1 MEDLLLQIVRE
12 SSNAKLQNLRKSAQE
27 AYDFLD
33 KQQGLLRDPPHEL
46 RAKCLH
52 AFQLALET
60 KRSKFVAFGLSGLH
74 KMLRDD
80 RFQSPY
86 EPEDD
91 SLWLPAQMLHA
102 MSSMLSQSD
111 DTQTDMLKVLLQV
124 ACSSYWTMN
133 GRLIIAILT
142 TCCEAFE
149 NGNQAVRTAAQAATS
164 QTLRS
169 FCLFLDEECQE
180 MDENAKKNKNLWE
193 RGVSCFNEAL
203 PILQYIC
210 SKLDEAQKKSYPS
223 NGRNG
228 NTVVFLL
235 ECLHT
240 LISSLPQK
248 IHTNGHFTTFLW
260 QKFCPALIAFLG
272 TPRVDKTFT
281 SREGKENEI
290 GRGSGYLA
298 TSLSFDSHQAKTVY
312 SIGTELVRLVG
323 CVGPLRPVLESVF
336 HRMLLYPPPQQ
347 RLEPLKALKELL
359 RSPSRMVDFA
369 GPLLVEE
376 DKSSHIQS
384 DMALMRLAMDSIEES
399 TNGGLSTLHAS
410 VSCVVAMLS
419 ALQEL
424 CEGKAINH
432 TYTCTINSLY
442 EDLESCDYKG
452 PLTYQSM
459 ARLPKTYREQ
469 LELMKKGIGSDS
481 DSSGHGPSEDGDSTD
496 TEGPQNESDEI
507 QEENSLEDN
516 DYAIENE
523 RERLRLEKLPKCL
536 HVGRQVADECNVDM
550 ERHNARKFV
559 RTLKSDLIPMVL
571 SLRSN
576 IEVDE
581 ALQNFASEY
590 CQGVF
595 TAQQKMQEQTD
606 TSTDSCAL
614 ITIMNADGIYLATYA
629 ALLLNLKL
637 IRINYYHEDNR
648 QVPISEEQFV
658 EEVHGSGVLVYLSA
672 TWLSELYQQVLACNL
687 LEKCGYNPHYTE
699 NSALINVL
707 TDVDGI
713 PGSQRGGQLLSD
725 YIRLEKAQLSRSE
738 PTPEAE
744 AGAKLSRRVLTCC
757 WGSMMTVLTTG
768 LNPPKEQNNKGI
780 LSRDGGRRGVR
791 DTVILSLEGLH
802 KAAILSNILGLQ
814 NRCGSIFALLVKA
827 ACTEQSISKIT
838 RTKDVLRL
846 KLQNRATNIHTSHAL
861 SMDVLLGKGLELG
874 SHGSDCWP
882 HVFTCCLYVSKLEH
896 DFFGRNQNPS
906 LPKTQQKKDKKE
918 NSSGD
923 PKGSQDRLKLNF
935 NIIEEEET
943 CVDVY
948 SFLSSP
954 YTHNSST
961 DTIPEII
968 QESNADGQFNG
979 ILPADYAAKIICVLS
994 QQVDRLFENA
1004 ALKLNLKALCL
1015 FLTALCKASKAQLF
1029 KTTDGSKDN
1038 KRFWWRRSKPREN
1051 EMNVLLLARL
1061 GEVMLKCVK
1070 SGRPLIHIMRV
1081 WSILGPHFMEAACH
1095 KDRGISKKAVQ
1106 CIHDSMAALLNEQME
1121 LPHFHFNEAL
1131 FKPFENLLCLEL
1143 CDSDVQDQIVSC
1155 ICEFVETNRTEIRS
1169 GWRPLFGALRVA
1181 SVGNSDSVE
1190 SAPLLEVFRVF
1201 LSTDNTLV
1209 FANAALDCILCL
1221 LKHVRGIGDADGGHQ
1236 DEQEQIDAVES
1247 RRMRLCVESLKYLL
1261 NCSDILASMYGMPAC
1276 PIFHSA
1282 QRIQVSTIPQYV
1294 DPTIPNSELI
1304 RFDKHAES
1312 MQETIPERPH
1322 DVLMDNVHAITTLQ
1336 SMDKPSGILR
1346 VWYILIEGLAS
1357 ATMICPKRYQ
1367 PHTLET
1373 LFHLLRDTLNVPGP
1387 TFGLYCVNHLLLPM
1401 VQNWLRRTSKIFRG
1415 WDNFAPNFKQCCGL
1429 TTDLVVDYLMHL
1441 QGADVVR
1448 NDAYLSATTLMLKQL
1463 LLVMAEC
1470 VVQPTESIARLGCA
1484 CIRHVLVSSG
1494 PLLTPEQWEV
1504 CGVACYRAC
1513 SNSLQELHQLTMA
1526 FSPRSESFYGDVA
1539 QVKVAA
1545 RRDATV
1551 EESERLR
1558 QLAAQVFLMEEQ
1570 RTEDSSRRPDDR
1582 SYVFLLYPPSVGTTL
1597 NPDLYIVRVQL
1608 RALVVGLLVH
1618 QMLLHCIASVLL
1630 QGPDSSFPSLSNVI
1644 PPQSAASTSP
1654 KSIVPGYLPYLT
1666 NHHVDIFLSA
1676 LDLSYATALKF
1687 DCRPGLKFLVQK
1699 VANLPQPA
1707 NLYRQ
1712 AGVAWT
1718 IKIVTLFELC
1728 LYEIEEARA
1737 SLETVKTILTVSSSS
1752 PADDQGDRPSSFK
1765 KDPTLRKLSKHLRQL
1780 RTTFQE
1786 LCESYVEV
1794 VLDEDGRHTKVD
1806 SFSERKIFLLVAQ
1819 PDDFPEITG
1828 KEPIPSS
1835 VDNRVLPTPAPVQIF
1850 LPSDENL
1857 QRGEI
1862 RRIEEN
1868 LRDEEK
1874 ENDEDDEEEEEE
1886 EEQEEEDI
1894 ENYNPNLD
1902 DESGLDELGPECEDD
1917 PRPFRLSDLAV
1928 EYSTDSG
1935 PQSEPETDDSRPLSR
1950 LGSVTEKAVAYP
1962 DRSGGTSSEGYI
1974 DGKYDSAT
1982 PASLRLINPRDNLY
1996 YKLGGPA
2003 LRRAESA
2010 DSFGD
2015 SSVLE
2020 LKATKGGGVTY
2031 DEVDAYS
2038 GRLERL
2044 ERRRSDACLLPG
2056 KGSLRF
2062 LEPTDETVE
2071 SRYGARDASTR
2082 CRSVMELRKCEE
2094 NGSTVSGSSNDLDL
2108 SPRIPSSGKKMV
2120 LGGEDDL
2127 PKIFDNIDELLRDYE
2142 RSKRGFRTN
2151 PFLRR
2156 GDEDDEECLEGNR
2169 PGGDETSTFHRRSNV
2184 FKDSEAH
2191 RGAWAE
2197 MLSTVLDWTLA
2208 LSDEQLV
2215 PLLPVFVSGVRV
2227 LTRYAVDQVLKQ
2239 RLSTLFHR
2247 IAVLYGLTSN

>member
-52 AFQLALET
+52 ALQLALET

-124 ACSSYWTMN
+124 ACSPYWTMN

-180 MDENAKKNKNLWE
+180 MEENAKKNKNVWE

-210 SKLDEAQKKSYPS
+210 SKLDEAQKKSCSS

-248 IHTNGHFTTFLW
+248 IHTNAHFTAFLW

-347 RLEPLKALKELL
+347 RLESLKALKELL
-359 RSPSRMVDFA
+359 RSPSRMVDFT

-384 DMALMRLAMDSIEES
+384 DMALMRLSMDSIEES
-399 TNGGLSTLHAS
+399 TTGGLNTLHAS

-432 TYTCTINSLY
+432 IYTCAINSLY

-496 TEGPQNESDEI
+496 TEGPQNESDEV

-559 RTLKSDLIPMVL
+559 KTLKSDLIPMVL

-590 CQGVF
+590 CQGTIILRKGISKNFLDTERNIVFSGVF
-595 TAQQKMQEQTD
+595 TAQQKIQEQTD

-614 ITIMNADGIYLATYA
+614 VTIMNADGIYLATYA

-687 LEKCGYNPHYTE
+687 LEKCGYNPHDTD

-780 LSRDGGRRGVR
+780 LNRDGGSRCIR
-791 DTVILSLEGLH
+791 DTVVLSLEGLH

-906 LPKTQQKKDKKE
+906 LPKTQQKKEKKDGA
-918 NSSGD
+918 NGD
-923 PKGSQDRLKLNF
+923 SKGSQDRLKLNF
-935 NIIEEEET
+935 NMADEEET

-954 YTHNSST
+954 YAQNPST

-968 QESNADGQFNG
+968 QESNADSQFNG

-1004 ALKLNLKALCL
+1004 ALKLNLRALCL
-1015 FLTALCKASKAQLF
+1015 FLAALCRASKAQLF

-1106 CIHDSMAALLNEQME
+1106 CIHDSMAALLNEQIE

-1221 LKHVRGIGDADGGHQ
+1221 LRHVRGIGDTESHQ
-1236 DEQEQIDAVES
+1236 DDQEQIDVAES

-1261 NCSDILASMYGMPAC
+1261 SCSDILASMYGMPAC

-1294 DPTIPNSELI
+1294 DPTIPNTELI
-1304 RFDKHAES
+1304 RFDKHTDS
-1312 MQETIPERPH
+1312 IQETIPERPH
-1322 DVLMDNVHAITTLQ
+1322 DVLMDNVHTITTLQ

-1373 LFHLLRDTLNVPGP
+1373 LLHLLRDTLNVPGP

-1429 TTDLVVDYLMHL
+1429 TTDLVVDYLTHL
-1441 QGADVVR
+1441 QGPEVVR
-1448 NDAYLSATTLMLKQL
+1448 NDAYLPATTLMLKQL

-1494 PLLTPEQWEV
+1494 PLLTPEQWKV

-1545 RRDATV
+1545 RRDATI

-1558 QLAAQVFLMEEQ
+1558 QLAAQVFLLEEQ
-1570 RTEDSSRRPDDR
+1570 RAEDTLRRFDDR
-1582 SYVFLLYPPSVGTTL
+1582 SYVFLLYPPSVESTL
-1597 NPDLYIVRVQL
+1597 NPDFYIVRVQL

-1630 QGPDSSFPSLSNVI
+1630 QGSDSSFPSLSNLI
-1644 PPQSAASTSP
+1644 PQSAAPSSP
-1654 KSIVPGYLPYLT
+1654 KTIASGYLSYL
-1666 NHHVDIFLSA
+1666 NSQHVDIFLSA
-1676 LDLSYATALKF
+1676 LDFSYATALKF
-1687 DCRPGLKFLVQK
+1687 DCRPGLKFVVQK

-1728 LYEIEEARA
+1728 LREVAETKAT
-1737 SLETVKTILTVSSSS
+1737 LDTVKMILTSKLE
-1752 PADDQGDRPSSFK
+1752 DRESLKNP
-1765 KDPTLRKLSKHLRQL
+1765 DLRKLSKYLRQL
-1780 RTTFQE
+1780 RSTFEE
-1786 LCESYVEV
+1786 LCESYVDV
-1794 VLDEDGRHTKVD
+1794 VLDEDGRHTRVD

-1819 PDDFPEITG
+1819 PDDYPEITS
-1828 KEPIPSS
+1828 KEVINGRPIA
-1835 VDNRVLPTPAPVQIF
+1835 TPAPVE
-1850 LPSDENL
+1850 LP
-1857 QRGEI
+1857 
-1862 RRIEEN
+1862 
-1868 LRDEEK
+1868 
-1874 ENDEDDEEEEEE
+1874 ED
-1886 EEQEEEDI
+1886 QEELEDLENQDIEDI
-1894 ENYNPNLD
+1894 EDYNPNLD
-1902 DESGLDELGPECEDD
+1902 DESGLEELGAECEDD
-1917 PRPFRLSDLAV
+1917 PRPFRLSDLVV

-1935 PQSEPETDDSRPLSR
+1935 PQSEPETDDSRPVSR
-1950 LGSVTEKAVAYP
+1950 LGSVTEKCVYP

-1974 DGKYDSAT
+1974 DEKYSSTT
-1982 PASLRLINPRDNLY
+1982 PAPLRLINDHDNLY
-1996 YKLGGPA
+1996 YKLNS
-2003 LRRAESA
+2003 LRRTESV
-2010 DSFGD
+2010 DSFGTSILEMKGTN
-2015 SSVLE
+2015 SS
-2020 LKATKGGGVTY
+2020 Y
-2031 DEVDAYS
+2031 DELNTFQ
-2038 GRLERL
+2038 RLKL
-2044 ERRRSDACLLPG
+2044 QRRRSEACLLMR
-2056 KGSLRF
+2056 KNSLRF
-2062 LEPTDETVE
+2062 IEPSEIDDSDRFVRF
-2071 SRYGARDASTR
+2071 SSNGFR
-2082 CRSVMELRKCEE
+2082 CRSVMELRKTA
-2094 NGSTVSGSSNDLDL
+2094 STVSSSSNDLEM
-2108 SPRIPSSGKKMV
+2108 SPRFSAKIEVNEENDSS
-2120 LGGEDDL
+2120 
-2127 PKIFDNIDELLRDYE
+2127 KIFDNIDELLRDYE

-2151 PFLRR
+2151 PFLKK
-2156 GDEDDEECLEGNR
+2156 DDDESIV
-2169 PGGDETSTFHRRSNV
+2169 ETEEIPSEESAFQRKANV
-2184 FKDSEAH
+2184 CKDSEAH
-2191 RGAWAE
+2191 RKAWAE

-2208 LSDEQLV
+2208 LSDEQLT
-2215 PLLPVFVSGVRV
+2215 PLLPVFVSGVRM
-2227 LTRYAVDQVLKQ
+2227 LTRHAVDQVLKQ
-2239 RLSTLFHR
+2239 RLSALFHR
-2247 IAVLYGLTSN
+2247 IAVLYGLTNN